1 MSFNLNNIGL
11 SINFYGVRGI
21 RTPDLPTV
29 QSFTMAAL
37 PTRHALFLLQIIS
50 HLNTLIVIPKT
61 TCQAIKRLLEPYRS
75 HAKLS
80 SAKDING
87 GAHKGTYVLNA
98 AS

>member
-1 MSFNLNNIGL
+1 MESMGFEPQTSPPCKAL
-11 SINFYGVRGI
+11 
-21 RTPDLPTV
+21 TT
-29 QSFTMAAL
+29 AAL

-50 HLNTLIVIPKT
+50 HLNILIVIPKT

-98 AS
+98 TS